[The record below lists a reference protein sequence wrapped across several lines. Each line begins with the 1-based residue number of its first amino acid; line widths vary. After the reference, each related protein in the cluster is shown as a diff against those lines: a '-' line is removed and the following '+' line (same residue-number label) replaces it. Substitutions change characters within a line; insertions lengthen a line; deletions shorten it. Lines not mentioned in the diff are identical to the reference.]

1 MEKANMDQ
9 ESSTQSGNVCV
20 VGMSRKGPGKA
31 GSSKTCG
38 IGDGEVFCPFCRTK
52 YRLGWW
58 FKGKYLSF
66 LVLLESISDDPIPT
80 EVIIGDTI
88 KSINH
93 IGWTPHSVSFLKMN
107 VDGAMSC
114 DGIPRSIGGLLRDH
128 SGKKLL

>member
-1 MEKANMDQ
+1 MDQ

-38 IGDGEVFCPFCRTK
+38 IGDGEVFCPFCRK
-52 YRLGWW
+52 
-58 FKGKYLSF
+58 
-66 LVLLESISDDPIPT
+66 
-80 EVIIGDTI
+80 VIIGDTI

-114 DGIPRSIGGLLRDH
+114 DGIPRSVGGLLRDH